1 MKIACTLVVA
11 GAATMVFSQSARPS
25 ESDASTGAAASGQ
38 LEEIIVTAQK
48 REETLLKVPVAVSVL
63 TQEQLRDQG
72 VASLADLGSTVPNVD
87 IKTLG
92 FTDAIQIAVRGITN
106 NDFNESGN
114 PAIATYIDG
123 FYVGRSEG
131 LGGALYDLQR
141 VEILRG
147 PQGTLYGRNS
157 TGGNVNIITA
167 DPQPTLGGSADI
179 SHGNYSDLLVHAMV
193 NIPVSDTLAIRAA
206 FMSHQSNG
214 YYDTL
219 GSTQRGYGAADDHA
233 GRLTILW
240 TPTGNFKWRL
250 SADDFVSNGTPG
262 LNITTGPDGKPL
274 DGLPVLKQPTL
285 DHLEPYNHMNNF
297 LIRSRMEWQF
307 SDHFSLAYVA
317 GYQDVNFAAQVGI
330 GPNLLDSLRRDPF
343 QSYSHE
349 IDLNFDSGAFRNTAG
364 ATYFNLSTSSP
375 DTFRFPAAD
384 LAYGLARPDRVKTE
398 AWGIFDQA
406 TYSVNDSLRVI
417 GGLRYSSETQHAL
430 GALSY
435 FCPISDFPNA
445 PLSLYGTVF
454 GPGCTTGTVIPAG
467 GKWSNVNWK
476 AGLEYDL
483 SSHTSSYLT
492 ATTGFKSGGA
502 NIGFN
507 TPVPNFKPEKVINYE
522 FGIKTRLLD
531 DRVSLNTALFFEN
544 YTDLQVTQ
552 LTQYNTITENAAG
565 AHIYGIEN
573 EATFRV
579 TKHDEFSGFLNY
591 LQGTYTRYQ
600 NAVDQ
605 LTGKVFPSLA
615 GNHLPNSPVVSLKFQ
630 YLHNFDLPN
639 GGTLTPTVWTYWQS
653 KNYLR
658 EFNLPIDRVAD
669 YSKTNANLTY
679 MDPSKHWKLQGY
691 VRNLEN
697 NVVRNEGFSAAG
709 AYFSSY
715 DAPRTFGVLFSYQY

>member
-1 MKIACTLVVA
+1 MNIACTLMVA
-11 GAATMVFSQSARPS
+11 GAAAMVFSQSARPA
-25 ESDASTGAAASGQ
+25 ESDAATGAASGQ
-38 LEEIIVTAQK
+38 LEEVIVTAQK

-63 TQEQLRDQG
+63 TQDQLRDQG
-72 VASLADLGSTVPNVD
+72 VVSLENLASTVPDVD

-92 FTDAIQIAVRGITN
+92 FTDAIQVAVRGITN
-106 NDFNESGN
+106 TDFNESGN
-114 PAIATYIDG
+114 PAVATYIDG

-141 VEILRG
+141 VEVLRG

-167 DPQPTLGGSADI
+167 DPQPAFGASADI
-179 SHGNYSDLLVHAMV
+179 SYGNYSDLLTHAMV
-193 NIPVSDTLAIRAA
+193 NLPVSDTLAIRAA
-206 FMSHQSNG
+206 FMTHQSNG

-219 GSTQRGYGAADDHA
+219 GTTERGYGAADDHA
-233 GRLTILW
+233 GRLTVLW
-240 TPTGNFKWRL
+240 KPTENFKWRL

-262 LNITTGPDGKPL
+262 LNIATGPDGKPL

-285 DHLEPYNHMNNF
+285 DLLEPYNHVNNF
-297 LIRSRMEWQF
+297 MIRSRMDWQLN
-307 SDHFSLAYVA
+307 DHVSLAYIA
-317 GYQDVNFAAQVGI
+317 GYQDLKFQAQVTI
-330 GPNLLDSLRRDPF
+330 GPNILDSLRRDPF

-349 IDLNFDSGAFRNTAG
+349 IDLNFDSGPVRNTAG

-375 DTFRFPAAD
+375 DAFRILAAD
-384 LAYGLARPDRVKTE
+384 LAYGLAKPDRVNTE

-406 TYSVNDSLRVI
+406 TYSVNDSLRI
-417 GGLRYSSETQHAL
+417 IAGLRYSSETQHAL

-435 FCPISDFPNA
+435 FCPMTLFPNA
-445 PLSLYGTVF
+445 PLSAYGTLF
-454 GPGCTTGTVIPAG
+454 GPGCTMSTVIPAG
-467 GKWSNVNWK
+467 GTWSNVNWK

-483 SSHTSSYLT
+483 SNHTSSYLT

-507 TPVPNFKPEKVINYE
+507 TPVPNFAPEKVTSYE
-522 FGIKTRLLD
+522 LGIKTRLLD
-531 DRVSLNTALFFEN
+531 DRVSLNTALFYEN

-552 LTQYNTITENAAG
+552 LTQFNTITENAAG

-579 TKHDEFSGFLNY
+579 TKHDEISGFLNY
-591 LQGTYTRYQ
+591 LQGTYTKYQ

-605 LTGKVFPSLA
+605 LSGTVFPSLA
-615 GNHLPNSPVVSLKFQ
+615 GNHLPNSPEVSLKFQ
-630 YLHNFDLPN
+630 YLHDFDLAN

-653 KNYLR
+653 ANYLR
-658 EFNLPIDRVAD
+658 EFNLPIDRVGPYA
-669 YSKTNANLTY
+669 KTDANLTY
-679 MDPSKHWKLQGY
+679 TDPSKHWKVQGF

-697 NVVRNEGFSAAG
+697 NLIRNGAFTAG

-715 DAPRTFGVLFSYQY
+715 DAPRTYGALVSYQY